1 MLLTTNIV
9 TCIFACWTRKNA
21 SSLTNKAFSLAM
33 SVRDKSKI
41 STETVA
47 LDQSM
52 RKRDSRDSI
61 SGMNIL
67 QQQQQQQRQQLSVPI
82 PIPRNQRNNTY
93 HHGNNVSYGVDN
105 IKRSPFN
112 MALCSPIPSNY
123 SKSYSYA
130 PPIVNMQSVAPNQR
144 YVISILSAFCMSA
157 HDF

>member
-1 MLLTTNIV
+1 
-9 TCIFACWTRKNA
+9 
-21 SSLTNKAFSLAM
+21 M

-61 SGMNIL
+61 SGMNIP
-67 QQQQQQQRQQLSVPI
+67 QQQRQQLSVPI

-93 HHGNNVSYGVDN
+93 HHGNNVSYGGDN

-144 YVISILSAFCMSA
+144 YVISIPSAFHMFV
-157 HDF
+157 HVI